1 MTNDF
6 DAITAD
12 LAELKALVGEGGW
25 NPLPSAPADV
35 LVFVRP
41 WPDGS
46 VDTLIIR
53 GQPEVSAERTNP
65 IGHPVWRHRGTVTEV
80 IDALRKVPEP
90 ESPAAPQ
97 SILPQDSPDRTL

>member
-1 MTNDF
+1 MTGEF

-12 LAELKALVGEGGW
+12 LAELMALVGEGDW
-25 NPLPSAPADV
+25 SPLPSAPADV

-65 IGHPVWRHRGTVTEV
+65 TGHPVWRSKGTVIEV
-80 IDALRKVPEP
+80 VEALRNVPEP
-90 ESPAAPQ
+90 GTDGAPH

>member
-1 MTNDF
+1 MTSDF

-12 LAELKALVGEGGW
+12 LTELTALVGEGDW
-25 NPLPSAPADV
+25 TPLPSAPAGV

-53 GQPEVSAERTNP
+53 GQPQVNAERTNP
-65 IGHPVWRHRGTVTEV
+65 TGHPVWRSEGTVTEV
-80 IDALRKVPEP
+80 VEALRNVPEP
-90 ESPAAPQ
+90 GSPDAPH
-97 SILPQDSPDRTL
+97 SLLPQDSPDRTL